1 MPESPQTSPPL
12 PLHKPFWA
20 RSKKA
25 VLAVL
30 FGFILLIPRLRR
42 LRRRVWAW
50 AVVRSVAAILGVPLA
65 WHFARGS
72 GGIKSLLLGGALVAF
87 AALVKAR
94 PQTSSVD
101 DTTRE
106 LGALVALN
114 GGTFHGGNGSR
125 PVRNA
130 TIFVKPE
137 RLIVLTKA
145 QAPVMEVPVAQLL
158 EVQVLRASGTAPGTR
173 NEAWDLVLTCG
184 AQGTGTISFRYEGTF
199 AEHLARIAQ
208 DTITSVWKRSLPVL
222 PATVKSVSNE

>member
-1 MPESPQTSPPL
+1 MPDDSQASPPL
-12 PLHKPFWA
+12 SPREPFWA

-50 AVVRSVAAILGVPLA
+50 TLLRGLTVVLGAALV
-65 WHFARGS
+65 WRFAHD
-72 GGIKSLLLGGALVAF
+72 GGGAKSLLFGIVLIAFGALI
-87 AALVKAR
+87 KAR
-94 PQTSSVD
+94 PQTKSVD
-101 DTTRE
+101 DVTRE

-114 GGTFHGGNGSR
+114 GGAFHGGNGSKPLR
-125 PVRNA
+125 DV

-145 QAPVMEVPVAQLL
+145 QAPVIEVAVAQLL
-158 EVQVLRASGTAPGTR
+158 EVQIRRASGTAPGNRKET
-173 NEAWDLVLTCG
+173 WDLAISWG
-184 AQGTGTISFRYEGTF
+184 AGGTRPILFRYEGTF

-222 PATVKSVSNE
+222 RGQ